1 MAPATRP
8 HSCKARHPSIS
19 TRWEGQL
26 CDLQGF
32 PPPPRAGSSV
42 CLGGSSPNSWGL
54 LPLPSTSRPFSP
66 APCSGLAPACT
77 SQVTASAPS
86 GLLLTGLLP
95 MGPLTAQRVLRTQCL
110 LSETSWE
117 AKGYHQLQEPR
128 KPHPPSTARAPPPHR
143 KQKTSGARRV
153 TGWPGQLAGGR
164 TCLSWEQKRGHK
176 AAEQNQRPHGDCQE
190 SPAAP
195 SLYL

>member
-1 MAPATRP
+1 MPPATRP

-54 LPLPSTSRPFSP
+54 LPLPSTGRPFSP

-95 MGPLTAQRVLRTQCL
+95 MGPLTAQR
-110 LSETSWE
+110 S
-117 AKGYHQLQEPR
+117 
-128 KPHPPSTARAPPPHR
+128 PHPVPSQWDQLGGKGLPSAPGATEASSSVHCRAPPPHR

-164 TCLSWEQKRGHK
+164 TCLSWEQERGHK
-176 AAEQNQRPHGDCQE
+176 AAEQDQRPHGDCQE